1 MKIEIS
7 KVCPFCGAMNIVEV
21 EEKAYTKWQN
31 GELIQRAM
39 PNKSSAERE
48 TLITGLCLKCQAK
61 FFGDQEE

>member
-1 MKIEIS
+1 MMIEVA
-7 KVCPFCGAMNIVEV
+7 KTCPFCNAMSIVEV
-21 EEKAYTKWQN
+21 EENAYTKWQN

-61 FFGDQEE
+61 FFGV

>member
-7 KVCPFCGAMNIVEV
+7 KVCPFCGAVSTVEV

-48 TLITGLCLKCQAK
+48 ILITGLCLKCQAK
-61 FFGDQEE
+61 IFGDV

>member
-1 MKIEIS
+1 MKIEMS
-7 KVCPFCGAMNIVEV
+7 VVCPFCGAVSTVEV

-61 FFGDQEE
+61 FFGDI